1 MKTVYDVKTEKF
13 TLFEYCHFL
22 VLLIT
27 TVCSQNINNQ
37 IVNIADKKLT
47 NYSFHSRYPYT
58 KSKNYLKRQYRIC
71 HWIPMFTGTLCI
83 SIVFVNKGNL
93 LLKMA
98 SFIKISKELDRY
110 QRKKNDRFVTRAN
123 KNNAVSRW
131 HFMDKIR
138 SSER

>member
-1 MKTVYDVKTEKF
+1 MKTDKF
-13 TLFEYCHFL
+13 TLFEYCQFL

-27 TVCSQNINNQ
+27 TLCSQNINNQ

-47 NYSFHSRYPYT
+47 FYSFHSRYPYT
-58 KSKNYLKRQYRIC
+58 FSKNFLKRRYRIC

-110 QRKKNDRFVTRAN
+110 QREKNDRFVTRAK

-131 HFMDKIR
+131 HFLDKIR

>member
-1 MKTVYDVKTEKF
+1 MKTDKF
-13 TLFEYCHFL
+13 TLYCHFL

-110 QRKKNDRFVTRAN
+110 QRKKTIVLLHERRKITLKSLTFYGQNQKFRTLMNDF
-123 KNNAVSRW
+123 
-131 HFMDKIR
+131 
-138 SSER
+138 